1 MPYFFVD
8 DGFSDSKE
16 VLSIPAR
23 HRLAAVGLWTLC
35 GAWSAGK
42 LTNGEVPDEILKR
55 FVKRPGVVD
64 ALIESTLWERTE
76 NGIRFTNW
84 AKWQRTREQ
93 VISYRQWEADRKRAQ
108 RKRATSGQQVG
119 ANWEPTGAQVGSG
132 DRDSWESDDSV
143 DKPETSTDSEISH
156 RDNHRD
162 NENCPGGT
170 PVTPVPVPIT
180 THLSTDV
187 ALGRGSGG
195 RASTATGHRL
205 PDGWMPP
212 QPVVAQMRSDHPHVN
227 LKSEHEKFVDYWRA
241 QPGAKGRK
249 VDWPATWRNWIRR
262 AAEQQTT
269 RRNGNHRPTTDE
281 RVARLQAMKT
291 PTDTKELE

>member
-1 MPYFFVD
+1 MPHFFVD

-35 GAWSAGK
+35 GAWCMAK
-42 LTNGEVPDEILKR
+42 LTDGFIPDEALKR
-55 FVKRPGVVD
+55 LGARPALVD
-64 ALIESTLWERTE
+64 ELIAATLWERVPG
-76 NGIRFTNW
+76 GIRFTNW
-84 AKWQRTREQ
+84 PKWQRTREQ
-93 VISYRQWEADRKRAQ
+93 VESYRAWDAERKRE
-108 RKRATSGQQVG
+108 RRRRGKSSTTSGDD
-119 ANWEPTGAQVGSG
+119 ETSP
-132 DRDSWESDDSV
+132 RDSYE
-143 DKPETSTDSEISH
+143 DKIARPQ
-156 RDNHRD
+156 
-162 NENCPGGT
+162 GT
-170 PVTPVPVPIT
+170 PTTPVPVPIT

-212 QPVVAQMRSDHPHVN
+212 QPVVAQMRSDHPHVD

-262 AAEQQTT
+262 AAEQAP
-269 RRNGNHRPTTDE
+269 RRNGTRIRPSKDDRLAE
-281 RVARLQAMKT
+281 LQAKKST
-291 PTDTKELE
+291 NTTRLEIE